1 MVGQPKAPTHDLWWR
16 DDMSKKTI
24 VFIGQPTWFLAP
36 FLVGDL
42 EDWFKNPARVEE
54 YVSLIDLP
62 KALP

>member
-1 MVGQPKAPTHDLWWR
+1 
-16 DDMSKKTI
+16 MSKKTI
-24 VFIGQPTWFLAP
+24 AFIGQPTGFLAP

-54 YVSLIDLP
+54 YAFLVDLP